1 MYHLPD
7 RLFELI
13 RLCGDDQFHRKKGTC
28 HQIRYLLHHVGSLSG
43 RCEERVT
50 DEGIWSLDKNRN
62 RRNNYRTF
70 VLNFQILV
78 QVGYLTANNDN
89 VATIILSIHICLLV
103 PQAREAHWERGKKGR
118 AGLFFL
124 PIVARALPLFINFH
138 CRNPRGNLRGGESH
152 HITIA
157 LHLTVLRHNLHSHF
171 VSCPVQ

>member
-43 RCEERVT
+43 RCEERLT

-70 VLNFQILV
+70 VLNFQILL
-78 QVGYLTANNDN
+78 QVRYLTADNDN
-89 VATIILSIHICLLV
+89 VATIPLDPHMPSCAPGQGSLLGEGGKRACGPFLSSH
-103 PQAREAHWERGKKGR
+103 RR
-118 AGLFFL
+118 
-124 PIVARALPLFINFH
+124 
-138 CRNPRGNLRGGESH
+138 PRTSSFCKFSSQKSQGESARRRELSCH
-152 HITIA
+152 DSST
-157 LHLTVLRHNLHSHF
+157 LNHLKT
-171 VSCPVQ
+171 

>member
-28 HQIRYLLHHVGSLSG
+28 HQIRYLLHLVGSLSG
-43 RCEERVT
+43 RCEERLT

-78 QVGYLTANNDN
+78 QVRYLTADNDN
-89 VATIILSIHICLLV
+89 VAPIPLDPHMPPCATGQGSSRGEGEKRACGPFLSSHRRPRTSSFYKFSL
-103 PQAREAHWERGKKGR
+103 QESQRES
-118 AGLFFL
+118 
-124 PIVARALPLFINFH
+124 
-138 CRNPRGNLRGGESH
+138 PRRRELSYHDSSTLNRLK
-152 HITIA
+152 A
-157 LHLTVLRHNLHSHF
+157 
-171 VSCPVQ
+171 

>member
-43 RCEERVT
+43 RCEERLT

-78 QVGYLTANNDN
+78 QVRYLTADNDN
-89 VATIILSIHICLLV
+89 VAPIPLDPHMPPSATGQGSS
-103 PQAREAHWERGKKGR
+103 RGEGEKGR

-138 CRNPRGNLRGGESH
+138 CRNPRGNLRGGESY